1 MNGRYKAFSFL
12 LALAVLTASLETGQ
26 CWSRRR
32 RRSAPP
38 PPPLPQNCAVTDWS
52 PWGACSASCGGGT
65 HTRSRTVVVPAAH
78 GGTPCPA
85 LQDSQP
91 CNTITCPVDCQ
102 VGEFGDWSVCDPCLH
117 TQSRYSPLVRPSQ
130 FGGSP
135 CTKPLVETRGCSS
148 NRTCPLTSA
157 CTSRQFKCVTTGR
170 CVPASFR
177 CNGDDDCGDQSDE
190 QECPDVQNLC
200 EGKTV
205 EGLIPNIDIAGS
217 GSVRAQ
223 NNPES
228 DNIQTLTASVY
239 TEDTPNMPETFSC
252 PSFEMAMGNVA
263 ASILCRYN
271 VLTEELSGLV
281 LDNSKYGGQCRTAY
295 SGDHG
300 KTFRLPHNTQFYR
313 FQVVADTSF
322 RAEQFSSSK
331 QFYQET
337 TANSQRDIHAGAS
350 ASFSVR
356 VVADTSFRAEQF
368 SSSKQF
374 YQETTANRQRD
385 IHAGASAGAS
395 FLVFSASAEVASSQ
409 SHGNH
414 DVIRSSQSS
423 DSALFTVSNQI
434 ELAQFR
440 MNGDNNFILTDSF
453 YIALEELPVVYSY
466 AEYKKLIVD
475 FGTHY
480 VSAGSLGGQYRYA
493 YRYNRRNLTESGLSD
508 EQQKSCLSVEAKAS
522 FLGIG
527 ISGGYKNCQ
536 DNRLSQQTA
545 GSFTL
550 AARDSV
556 SFVKGGTSET
566 AGSLAYTNQPM
577 TDKYQAWL
585 DDVKNNPAV
594 ISVELYPLSEL
605 VAGVSL
611 APVKKRHL
619 ARALVQYLDEFHP
632 CKCAPCRN
640 NGKAVLIGTACECV
654 CAEGTYGAS
663 CETVADPSLAVKD
676 VDGSWSCWTGW
687 SACTSRCGGGSSGR
701 KRACDNPVNSGGGQF
716 CTGDNMDS
724 KTCNVFPCGGSGT
737 TLFPEAPPTPA
748 PRTGGKLPPGQVAT
762 VSVLAVVGCLA
773 VVGALVAYRFG
784 RTRRHGSYRS
794 MRETTPVMDPL
805 RGASETTPIVIT

>member
-12 LALAVLTASLETGQ
+12 LALAVLAASLETGQ

-65 HTRSRTVVVPAAH
+65 HTRTRTVIVPAAH

-102 VGEFGDWSVCDPCLH
+102 VGEFGDWSVCDPCLN

-135 CTKPLVETRGCSS
+135 CTKPQVETRGCSS
-148 NRTCPLTSA
+148 NRTCPLTSG
-157 CTSRQFKCVTTGR
+157 CTSGQFKCVTTGR

-217 GSVRAQ
+217 G
-223 NNPES
+223 
-228 DNIQTLTASVY
+228 
-239 TEDTPNMPETFSC
+239 
-252 PSFEMAMGNVA
+252 
-263 ASILCRYN
+263 YN

-331 QFYQET
+331 QFYQDT
-337 TANSQRDIHAGAS
+337 TANKQRDIHAGAS
-350 ASFSVR
+350 AEFS
-356 VVADTSFRAEQF
+356 
-368 SSSKQF
+368 
-374 YQETTANRQRD
+374 
-385 IHAGASAGAS
+385 
-395 FLVFSASAEVASSQ
+395 VFSASGEVASSQ

-414 DVIRSSQSS
+414 DVIKSSQSS

-453 YIALEELPVVYSY
+453 YRALEELPVVYSY

-480 VSAGSLGGQYRYA
+480 VSAGRLGGQYRYA

-724 KTCNVFPCGGSGT
+724 KTCNVFACGGSGT

-773 VVGALVAYRFG
+773 VVGALVAYRYG